1 MNSPQERYD
10 HLIEEL
16 KNTKAKLATAE
27 HEKEKLQDEVSILQ
41 VKLQTIISYL
51 QGLINQGLSLQ
62 QAIDSLKDYMNYSTS
77 YQSID
82 QLVNFIRSTLQRNID
97 TVEEKYNDIKQ
108 ELDNRFASINGSF
121 VLGKP
126 FGILLYRWH
135 LSIINSLIEENK
147 RIKNIFYYFSP
158 SLSIWNYYKMF
169 LGGNLL
175 TRFLVVAN
183 SLMLA
188 VSLALGIYTIF
199 YHITGTTA
207 AFLAFKNAELMLG
220 NPAYMDLLHFYTMK
234 AHVAVQLNWL
244 DSLVAAVNSNQPKA
258 MELVKLQEL
267 KPAAIELARLL
278 YQDEAAKLD
287 FLLTQKMSTIN
298 PNDVALFQKTL
309 AHEFPKLN
317 SYFPI
322 TDFSKAPD
330 LGFVNKVL
338 QLFTDMDHYETNH
351 LFPLNFQD
359 REWVE
364 IALNLKKKMA
374 AMAISAKP

>member
-1 MNSPQERYD
+1 MNLPEEQYD

-16 KNTKAKLATAE
+16 KNIKARLAAAE
-27 HEKEKLQDEVSILQ
+27 QEKEKLQDEVSTLQ

-51 QGLINQGLSLQ
+51 QGLVNQGLGLQ
-62 QAIDSLKDYMNYSTS
+62 QAIDSLKDYMNYSTA

-82 QLVNFIRSTLQRNID
+82 QLVNFIRSTLQHNID
-97 TVEEKYNDIKQ
+97 AIEEKYNDIKQ
-108 ELDNRFASINGSF
+108 EVDNRFASSSF
-121 VLGKP
+121 TLGKP
-126 FGILLYRWH
+126 FGIMLYRWH
-135 LSIINSLIEENK
+135 LSVINSLIDENK

-158 SLSIWNYYKMF
+158 NLSIWNYYKMF
-169 LGGNLL
+169 LGGNIL

-207 AFLAFKNAELMLG
+207 AYLAFKNAEIMLG

-234 AHVAVQLNWL
+234 AHVAMQLNWL
-244 DSLVAAVNSNQPKA
+244 DSLVAAVNSGQPNA
-258 MELVKLQEL
+258 VELVELQEL
-267 KPAAIELARLL
+267 KPAAIEMARLL

-287 FLLTQKMSTIN
+287 FLLIEKMSKIN
-298 PNDVALFQKTL
+298 SNDVALFQKTL

-338 QLFTDMDHYETNH
+338 QLFTDMDHYEKNH
-351 LFPLNFQD
+351 LFPLNAQD
-359 REWVE
+359 REWVQ

-374 AMAISAKP
+374 TMAIKIKP